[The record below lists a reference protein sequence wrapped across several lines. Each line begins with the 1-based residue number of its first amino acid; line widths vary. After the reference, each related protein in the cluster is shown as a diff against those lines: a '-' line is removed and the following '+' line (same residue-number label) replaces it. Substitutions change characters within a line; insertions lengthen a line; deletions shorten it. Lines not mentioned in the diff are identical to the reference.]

1 LIYFRLV
8 IVDEEERLMVQKLT
22 RVKKIAFLAAVA
34 VGAGLLLAACH
45 KKSGTSSSGFPV
57 LTIKGAY

>member
-1 LIYFRLV
+1 
-8 IVDEEERLMVQKLT
+8 MVQKLT